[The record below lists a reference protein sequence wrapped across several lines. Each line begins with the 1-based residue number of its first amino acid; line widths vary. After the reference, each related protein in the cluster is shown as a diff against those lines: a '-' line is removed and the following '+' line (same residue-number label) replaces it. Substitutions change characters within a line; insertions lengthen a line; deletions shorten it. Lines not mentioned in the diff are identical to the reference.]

1 MACAARLPV
10 FGLADAAGSSKKL
23 RGIRGEHAAPQH
35 RERRSRA
42 ALGRPP
48 RRTFLGLGGVH

>member
-48 RRTFLGLGGVH
+48 RRTFLGL